1 MISIAPE
8 VAYAIEGKTGVVALE
23 STVIAHGLPS
33 PHNLETAAGCE
44 SAVRAAG
51 AVPATIGLID
61 GCPVVGLNSDQ
72 IRAIAGRNN
81 VAKVNL
87 ANLAQ
92 TIAAGGWGATTVAA
106 TLHLAQTARIR
117 VFATGGIG
125 GVHRGADESFDISSD
140 LTALASYPV
149 VTVCAGAKSILDLPK
164 TLEALETLGVPV
176 VGYQTSELPAFY
188 SRSSGLKLDLRTDH
202 PVEIVRLALT
212 HWRMGFRT
220 SILVVVPVPEE
231 DEIPFAEISDT
242 IDESLKTA
250 TDQSISGKALTP
262 FLLAQIAERTSGRS
276 LGANIALLKNNA
288 SVAGEIARAMADE
301 EKIRPTA
308 EV

>member
-8 VAYAIEGKTGVVALE
+8 VASALEGKTGVVALE

-72 IRAIAGRNN
+72 IRAIAGRSD

-92 TIAAGGWGATTVAA
+92 IIAAGGWGATTVAA
-106 TLHLAQTARIR
+106 TLHLTQTARIR

-125 GVHRGADESFDISSD
+125 GVHRGAGESFDISSD

-188 SRSSGLKLDLRTDH
+188 SRSSGLKLDLRADH

-212 HWRMGFRT
+212 HWGMGFRS
-220 SILVVVPVPEE
+220 SILLVVPVPEE
-231 DEIPFAEISDT
+231 DEIPYAEISDT
-242 IDESLKTA
+242 IDESLKMA
-250 TDQSISGKALTP
+250 TDRSISGKALTP
-262 FLLAQIAERTSGRS
+262 FLLAQIAERTAGRS
-276 LGANIALLKNNA
+276 LRANIALLKNNA
-288 SVAGEIARAMADE
+288 RVAGEIARVMADE
-301 EKIRPTA
+301 EKIRPTS